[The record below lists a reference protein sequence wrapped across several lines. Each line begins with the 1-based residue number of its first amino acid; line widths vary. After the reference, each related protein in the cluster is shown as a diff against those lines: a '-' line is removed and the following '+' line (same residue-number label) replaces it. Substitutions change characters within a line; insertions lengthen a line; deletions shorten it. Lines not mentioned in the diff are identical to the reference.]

1 MTTLRGLNPGV
12 RALLTDDFRQNGGH
26 VDASEFVVAD
36 LGLGRQV
43 NVEPLRAIVD
53 EAMSRF
59 ASDPVRSD
67 AWLGPRVHATLRL
80 TRREAADKRV
90 WAYLCVVEFADYI
103 RWRWPPRDEETPVPY
118 ERFVGP
124 ESVNALGR
132 LWWAAEL
139 VRNGSDYKP
148 AAHAL
153 SINRFYMWQ
162 KLNFLHHKA
171 GAVAAARF
179 LIEFGGKGASN
190 TEALAMGK
198 ALNLAL
204 RTLSLDAIASSP
216 PPDGDAIR
224 DWIAGRVDE
233 TTMMGDE
240 LPEGPDEAAVPEA
253 DLIAVRRLLDQ
264 VAARISLS
272 NEPLPEPMRGT

>member
-26 VDASEFVVAD
+26 IDASDFLVDD

-43 NVEPLRAIVD
+43 DLEPLRAILV
-53 EAMSRF
+53 EAMRRF
-59 ASDPVRSD
+59 ASDPVKSD

-90 WAYLCVVEFADYI
+90 WAYLCIVEFANYV
-103 RWRWPPRDEETPVPY
+103 RWRWAPRDEETPVPY

-124 ESVNALGR
+124 ESVNAVGR

-148 AAHAL
+148 VADAL

-179 LIEFGGKGASN
+179 LKEFGGKGASN
-190 TEALAMGK
+190 DEALAMGK

-216 PPDGDAIR
+216 PPDSEAIR
-224 DWIAGRVDE
+224 DWIAERVDE

-240 LPEGPDEAAVPEA
+240 LPEGPDEASVPEA
-253 DLIAVRRLLDQ
+253 DLAAVGRLLDQ

-272 NEPLPEPMRGT
+272 GDGQRESTR